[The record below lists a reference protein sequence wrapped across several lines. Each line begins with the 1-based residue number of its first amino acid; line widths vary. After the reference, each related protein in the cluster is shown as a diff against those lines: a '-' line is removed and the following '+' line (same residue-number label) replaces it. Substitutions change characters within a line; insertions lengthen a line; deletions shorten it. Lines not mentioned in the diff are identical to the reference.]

1 MPSVGSDDFNVYA
14 LNAST
19 GLPLHGWPYTTGG
32 PVFSSPTVANGV
44 VYIDSFDDNVY
55 ALNASTGAFLW
66 KYTTPGCGGGCYS
79 TPVVANGW
87 VYVNF
92 FDLYAFHM

>member
-1 MPSVGSDDFNVYA
+1 
-14 LNAST
+14 
-19 GLPLHGWPYTTGG
+19 
-32 PVFSSPTVANGV
+32 VANGV